1 MEIID
6 KKVEIL
12 KNSEYYDQLE
22 REINLMFYIIISSV
36 MSENFKLK
44 KQNERL
50 KRVVNGRAKENGYE
64 KVL

>member
-22 REINLMFYIIISSV
+22 REINLMFYKIISSV

>member
-22 REINLMFYIIISSV
+22 REINLMFYKIISSV

-50 KRVVNGRAKENGYE
+50 KRVVNGRAKDSGYE